1 MTKQAFIRSLNPS
14 PRTMRWMFNLWPPFV
29 GMGIHV
35 TEIAPDYR
43 RVKVRLR
50 MGVFNRNYVG
60 THFGGSLFS
69 MTDPFYMIMLSQ
81 ILGRDY
87 VVWDKAAAI
96 RFRAPG
102 RGRVSAEFT
111 VTQTMIDEAV
121 RATAGGERFEPTYT
135 VQVTDAAGKLV
146 AEVDKT
152 LHIRRTDAPR
162 SPARGSA
169 PESANAAREAA
180 PSSAGAAIANPAAA
194 ATASGNATAGAGQ

>member
-14 PRTMRWMFNLWPPFV
+14 PRAMRWMFNLWPPFI

-35 TEIAPDYR
+35 VEITPDFR
-43 RVKVRLR
+43 HAKVRLR
-50 MGVFNRNYVG
+50 MGIFNRNYVG

-81 ILGRDY
+81 ILGPDY

-102 RGRVSAEFT
+102 RGRVTAEFD
-111 VTQTMIDEAV
+111 VTDAMVEDAV
-121 RATAGGERFEPTYT
+121 RKTAGGERFEPTYT
-135 VQVTDAAGKLV
+135 VLVKDAAGKLV

-152 LHIRRTDAPR
+152 LHIRRADAPR
-162 SPARGSA
+162 SPAR
-169 PESANAAREAA
+169 PRAAEAA
-180 PSSAGAAIANPAAA
+180 PASHSAQR
-194 ATASGNATAGAGQ
+194 SVAGMGQ